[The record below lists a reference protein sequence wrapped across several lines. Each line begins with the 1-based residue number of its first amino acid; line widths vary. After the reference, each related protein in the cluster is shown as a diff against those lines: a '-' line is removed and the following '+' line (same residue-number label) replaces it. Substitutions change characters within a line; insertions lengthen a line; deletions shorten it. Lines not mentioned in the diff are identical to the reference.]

1 MKKRYLFGGC
11 ILVLV
16 VGYLL
21 FLSLGNSVSYYLSVS
36 EFVGKGEQ
44 LYDMQGRVAGK
55 IVEDSIDWSAKDL
68 ELRFA
73 ITEGGKT
80 LSVIYNGTK
89 PSGFKAGSDILIE
102 GKYDSG
108 KIFRASQ
115 LLMKCPSKYEPL
127 E

>member
-36 EFVGKGEQ
+36 EFVDKGEQ
-44 LYDMQGRVAGK
+44 FYDMQVRVAGK

-68 ELRFA
+68 ELRFT

-80 LSVIYNGTK
+80 LLVIYNGTK